1 MIEFL
6 AWILIGIIYTVTI
19 SGAVLIII
27 QIMKSIIKAF
37 KKPERKNDL

>member
-19 SGAVLIII
+19 SGAVLLII

-37 KKPERKNDL
+37 KKTERKNDL